1 MNLIFLGPPGA
12 GKGTVAM
19 RIKDILS
26 IPHISTGD
34 IFRAAIKNETH
45 LGKEVKSIL
54 AAGNLVTDKVTIKL
68 VEERLINDDT
78 VNGYILDGFPRTIPQ
93 ADALET
99 FSHIDYV
106 INFELDRE
114 AIIRRLSGRRIAKE
128 SGRVYHIVYGPPKR
142 EGFCDVSG
150 EPLIQR
156 EDDKEEAITNRL
168 NVYQKQTEPLINYYS
183 TKGLLKNIDAA
194 PSPEAV
200 TDSLLTILKE

>member
-12 GKGTVAM
+12 GKGTIAI
-19 RIKDILS
+19 RIKDIFS

-34 IFRAAIKNETH
+34 IFRAAIKNETP
-45 LGKEVKSIL
+45 LGQQVKSIL
-54 AAGNLVTDKVTIKL
+54 AAGNLVTDQVTIEL
-68 VEERLINDDT
+68 VEERLTKEDT
-78 VNGYILDGFPRTIPQ
+78 LNGYILDGFPRTIPQ
-93 ADALET
+93 AEAMET

-106 INFELDRE
+106 INFEIDRE

-128 SGRVYHIVYGPPKR
+128 SGRIYHILYGPPKR

-156 EDDKEEAITNRL
+156 DDDKEEAIINRL
-168 NVYQKQTEPLINYYS
+168 DVYKKQTKPLIDYY
-183 TKGLLKNIDAA
+183 TAKGLVKNIDAS

-200 TDSLLTILKE
+200 TNSLIPLLKR